1 MYRAVVLVLPPVSV
15 FETAIV
21 AEVYGLDRTAHG
33 VPGSRVIVCTP
44 DGPATLPTKGAGF
57 SMQVDHGLEALRRA
71 DLIIVPAWVQPFV
84 ERPTAIV
91 IAELQR
97 AHRKGTRII
106 SFCSGA
112 HVLASAGLL
121 EGRRATT
128 HWMHAAA
135 MRAEH
140 PHIEWDE
147 DSLFID
153 DDSGI
158 CTSAGTAAGIDLC
171 LHLLR
176 KDHGADVA
184 NTVARRM
191 VMPPHRVGSQAQYV
205 ETVPASTPGVEPP
218 INAAMTWALRNLRH
232 EVTVEAMARKAKTS
246 PRTFA
251 RHFRSETG
259 TTPLQW
265 LLAQRVSAAQRLL
278 ETTVLPVERIAERVG
293 LGTAANLRV
302 HFHRVTGTS
311 PQAYRRT
318 FRGPLQVAS

>member
-1 MYRAVVLVLPPVSV
+1 MYRVVVLVLPPVSV

-33 VPGSRVIVCTP
+33 VPGARVVVCTP

-57 SMQVDHGLEALRRA
+57 SMVVHHGLGALRKA
-71 DLIIVPAWVQPFV
+71 DLIVVPAWVQPFD
-84 ERPTAIV
+84 ERPTDTV
-91 IAELQR
+91 IAELRR
-97 AHRKGTRII
+97 AHSRGTRII

-112 HVLASAGLL
+112 HILACTGLL
-121 EGRRATT
+121 DGRRATT
-128 HWMHAAA
+128 HWMHASAL
-135 MRAEH
+135 RVQH
-140 PHIEWDE
+140 PQIEWDE
-147 DSLFID
+147 NSLFID
-153 DDSGI
+153 DDSGL

-176 KDHGADVA
+176 KDYGADIS

-205 ETVPASTPGVEPP
+205 ETAPSLTPGVEAP
-218 INAAMTWALRNLRH
+218 ITVAMTWALRNLRH
-232 EVTVEAMARKAKTS
+232 EITVDVLARKAKTS
-246 PRTFA
+246 PRSFA
-251 RHFRSETG
+251 RHFRNETG

-278 ETTVLPVERIAERVG
+278 ETSTLPIERIAERVG

-318 FRGPLQVAS
+318 FRGPLKAAS